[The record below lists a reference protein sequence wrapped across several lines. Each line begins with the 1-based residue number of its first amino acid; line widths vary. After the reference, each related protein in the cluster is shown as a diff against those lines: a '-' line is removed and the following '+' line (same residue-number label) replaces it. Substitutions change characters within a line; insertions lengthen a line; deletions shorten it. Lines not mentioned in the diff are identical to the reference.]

1 MHCEAIQLE
10 ANDGHKLAAYVAHP
24 DGAPVA
30 GLLVLQEIFGVNAHI
45 REVTENFAAAGY
57 LAVAPAM
64 FDRVAPGIELDYSDF
79 SRARATMAQLTRE
92 QCVADM
98 AAAAAYAGQAGKV
111 GIVGYCWGGAMADL
125 AACHGLVQAGVS
137 YYGRMTVEWLDLQP
151 QCPMIY
157 HYGERD
163 ALIPLQLVEDI
174 AARRSGQVYVWG
186 GADHG
191 FCCTERPQYHEPSA
205 TKAQAITLEF
215 LSAELAAGPAGPAA
229 GTRT

>member
-1 MHCEAIQLE
+1 MHCKTIRVEA
-10 ANDGHKLAAYVAHP
+10 ADGHTLSAYVARP
-24 DGAPVA
+24 DGEPLG

-57 LAVAPAM
+57 LAIAPAM
-64 FDRVAPGIELDYSDF
+64 FDRVGPGIELDYSDF
-79 SRARATMAQLTRE
+79 TQARQTMAKLTRE

-98 AAAAAYAGQAGKV
+98 AAAAEYASQAGKV

-125 AACHGLVQAGVS
+125 AACHGLVEAGVS

-191 FCCTERPQYHEPSA
+191 FCCTERPQYHPLSA
-205 TKAQAITLEF
+205 TKAQEITLEF
-215 LSAELAAGPAGPAA
+215 LGAELTGASARPDA
-229 GTRT
+229 

>member
-1 MHCEAIQLE
+1 MSTATAQLTAPDGHRLE
-10 ANDGHKLAAYVAHP
+10 AFVAQP
-24 DGAPVA
+24 DGTPRG

-45 REVTENFAAAGY
+45 REVAAGFAAEGF

-64 FDRVAPGIELDYSDF
+64 FDRVESGLTLDYSEF
-79 SRARATMAQLTRE
+79 TRARETMAQLQRE

-98 AAAAAYAGQAGKV
+98 AAAAEFAGQAGRV

-137 YYGRMTVEWLDLQP
+137 YYGRMTVEWLDLKP
-151 QCPMIY
+151 RCPMLY

-163 ALIPLQLVEDI
+163 ELIPLQTVEEI
-174 AARRSGQVYVWG
+174 ARHRDGEVQVWG

-191 FCCTERPQYHEPSA
+191 FNCTERPSFHQPSA
-205 TKAQAITLEF
+205 TKARAITLAF
-215 LSAELAAGPAGPAA
+215 FAEHLG
-229 GTRT
+229 

>member
-1 MHCEAIQLE
+1 MHCESIELQA
-10 ANDGHKLAAYVAHP
+10 ADGHTLSAYVAHP
-24 DGAPVA
+24 DGTPLG

-79 SRARATMAQLTRE
+79 TRARETMAQLNRE

-98 AAAAAYAGQAGKV
+98 GAAAAYASQAGKV

-157 HYGERD
+157 HYGEHD

-174 AARRSGQVYVWG
+174 AARRSGKVYVWG

-191 FCCTERPQYHEPSA
+191 FCCTERPQYHQTSA
-205 TKAQAITLEF
+205 EKSQAITLDF
-215 LSAELAAGPAGPAA
+215 LRAELAADAA
-229 GTRT
+229 HPEA